1 MGAHA
6 PKFNDK
12 SIGICVIGNW
22 TSEYFSFIQF
32 FVVVFLTKDIF
43 VIAELPPPVMIEA
56 THKLIAYSV
65 TSGHLHRNYTLLG
78 HRQVRTTE
86 CTFCNQK

>member
-1 MGAHA
+1 M
-6 PKFNDK
+6 
-12 SIGICVIGNW
+12 IGNW

-43 VIAELPPPVMIEA
+43 VLAELPPPVMIEA

-86 CTFCNQK
+86 CPGERLFEEIATWPHFSATVPAI